1 MYAGGATWK
10 MNPDRTTS
18 VSTTDALVADQVEQQ
33 LGQAASR
40 SINENNPGVTVYS
53 YHSWQPD
60 LTGVPVEDQ
69 ANEAIRRTTAR
80 GDTQRYGDAEFGFAE
95 VSVGDIDLE
104 SGMLGTGSGTQAVI
118 FDVSGGS
125 GIAHDVDYSGMN
137 GLIVWVHEWHEDG
150 TFVGR
155 VVEAET
161 TFGFSFSRGLDS
173 VPEGALVGC
182 GIGLFGGLAGCLPG
196 AGSGAVGGFVTGAF
210 GKPTTTRI
218 VQGPWGPR

>member
-69 ANEAIRRTTAR
+69 ANEAIRRTAGR

-95 VSVGDIDLE
+95 VSVGDFDLE
-104 SGMLGTGSGTQAVI
+104 SGMLGTGRGTQAVI

-125 GIAHDVDYSGMN
+125 AFAHDVDYSGMN
-137 GLIVWVHEWHEDG
+137 GLIVWVHEWNEDG

-155 VVEAET
+155 VVDVDT
-161 TFGFSFSRGLDS
+161 SLDISVSRGLKNAPKTAAIS
-173 VPEGALVGC
+173 CLLASPVGGC
-182 GIGLFGGLAGCLPG
+182 APAAGTGL
-196 AGSGAVGGFVTGAF
+196 VGGFIGGSLAR
-210 GKPTTTRI
+210 PTTTRI
-218 VQGPWGPR
+218 LQGPWGPR